1 MAAFNYKKINRKE
14 HEKVAFLSL
23 REFPKRKTMSKF
35 ETNSLVKV
43 LTNKKVKGDKKHLL
57 CHSADDS

>member
-1 MAAFNYKKINRKE
+1 MAAILLQKINRKE
-14 HEKVAFLSL
+14 HETVAFLDS
-23 REFPKRKTMSKF
+23 REFPKRKTMSKL

-43 LTNKKVKGDKKHLL
+43 LTNKKVKRDKKHLL